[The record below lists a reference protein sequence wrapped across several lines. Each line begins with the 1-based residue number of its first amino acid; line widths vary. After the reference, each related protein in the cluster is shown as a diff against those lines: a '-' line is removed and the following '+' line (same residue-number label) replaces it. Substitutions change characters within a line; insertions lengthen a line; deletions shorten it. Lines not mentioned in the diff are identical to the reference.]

1 MVNRF
6 MIALCAFVL
15 ALTVSTVGHTAQ
27 SALAQVY
34 NGGGLEAGVG
44 AAAGI
49 QGPIKGNI
57 DAAVVSVINTIL
69 NYVALAAVIAIIVA
83 GLYMILTGGAQAD
96 KAKTIIIWTLV
107 GLAVILLAKV
117 IVNFVYSLFGANV
130 GNVGINVLNG
140 TNPVQVVIQVVNTV
154 LTYVGL
160 AAVIAIVIA
169 GLYMILSGG
178 TQADKAKEIIKW
190 VIIGLVVILLAKVI
204 VAFIYAA
211 LGGNLSDIGINIPGG
226 TGDIRQ
232 VITSV
237 LNTVLN
243 FVGLIAVIAIVVAG
257 ISLIVGFGSDESKE
271 RAKKIILYTFV
282 GLIII
287 ILAKLIVNLPLILIG
302 GN

>member
-1 MVNRF
+1 MGNRF
-6 MIALCAFVL
+6 MIALCAFSL
-15 ALTVSTVGHTAQ
+15 ALTLGTVTHAAQ
-27 SALAQVY
+27 STLAQVY

-44 AAAGI
+44 AAASV
-49 QGPIKGNI
+49 QGPLKTTI
-57 DAAVVSVINTIL
+57 DVATVNVVNTIL
-69 NYVALAAVIAIIVA
+69 NYVALAAVVAIIIA
-83 GLYMILTGGAQAD
+83 GLYMILTGGSQAD
-96 KAKTIIIWTLV
+96 KAKTIIIWTIV
-107 GLAVILLAKV
+107 GLIVILLAKV
-117 IVNFVYSLFGANV
+117 IVNFVFGIFGANG
-130 GNVGINVLNG
+130 GNVGINVLSG
-140 TNPVQVVIQVVNTV
+140 SNPVQVVIQIVNTV

-178 TQADKAKEIIKW
+178 SQADKAKEIIKW

-211 LGGNLSDIGINIPGG
+211 LGENLADIGINIPGG

-243 FVGLIAVIAIVVAG
+243 FVGLIAVIAIVIAG
-257 ISLIVGFGSDESKE
+257 IWLIVGMGSDESKD
-271 RAKKIILYTFV
+271 RAKKIILYTII

-287 ILAKLIVNLPLILIG
+287 LLAKLLVNLPIILIG
-302 GN
+302 N

>member
-1 MVNRF
+1 VTH
-6 MIALCAFVL
+6 A
-15 ALTVSTVGHTAQ
+15 AQ
-27 SALAQVY
+27 STLAQVY

-44 AAAGI
+44 AAASV
-49 QGPIKGNI
+49 QGPLKTTI
-57 DAAVVSVINTIL
+57 DVATVNVVNTIL
-69 NYVALAAVIAIIVA
+69 NYVALAAVVAIIIA
-83 GLYMILTGGAQAD
+83 GLYMILTGGSQAD
-96 KAKTIIIWTLV
+96 KAKTIIIWTIV
-107 GLAVILLAKV
+107 GLIVILLAKV
-117 IVNFVYSLFGANV
+117 IVNFVFGIFGANG
-130 GNVGINVLNG
+130 GNVGINVLSG
-140 TNPVQVVIQVVNTV
+140 SNPVQVVIQIVNTV

-178 TQADKAKEIIKW
+178 SQADKAKEIIKW

-211 LGGNLSDIGINIPGG
+211 LGGNLADIGINIPGG

-243 FVGLIAVIAIVVAG
+243 FVGLIAVIAIVIAG
-257 ISLIVGFGSDESKE
+257 IWLIVGMGSDESKD
-271 RAKKIILYTFV
+271 RAKKIILYTII

-287 ILAKLIVNLPLILIG
+287 LLAKLLVNLPIILIG
-302 GN
+302 N

>member
-1 MVNRF
+1 MGNRF
-6 MIALCAFVL
+6 MIALCAFSL
-15 ALTVSTVGHTAQ
+15 ALTLGTVTHAAQ
-27 SALAQVY
+27 STLAQVY

-44 AAAGI
+44 AAASV
-49 QGPIKGNI
+49 QGPLKTTI
-57 DAAVVSVINTIL
+57 DVATVNVVNTIL
-69 NYVALAAVIAIIVA
+69 NYVALAAVVAIIIA
-83 GLYMILTGGAQAD
+83 GLYMILTGGSQAD
-96 KAKTIIIWTLV
+96 KAKTIIIWTIV
-107 GLAVILLAKV
+107 GLIVILLAKV
-117 IVNFVYSLFGANV
+117 IVNFVFGIFGANG
-130 GNVGINVLNG
+130 GNVGINVLSG
-140 TNPVQVVIQVVNTV
+140 SNPVQVVIQIVNTV

-178 TQADKAKEIIKW
+178 SQADKAKEIIKW

-211 LGGNLSDIGINIPGG
+211 LGGNLADIGINIPGG

-243 FVGLIAVIAIVVAG
+243 FVGLIAVIAIVIAG
-257 ISLIVGFGSDESKE
+257 IWLIVGMGSDESKD
-271 RAKKIILYTFV
+271 RAKKIILYTII

-287 ILAKLIVNLPLILIG
+287 LLAKLLVNLPIILIG
-302 GN
+302 N